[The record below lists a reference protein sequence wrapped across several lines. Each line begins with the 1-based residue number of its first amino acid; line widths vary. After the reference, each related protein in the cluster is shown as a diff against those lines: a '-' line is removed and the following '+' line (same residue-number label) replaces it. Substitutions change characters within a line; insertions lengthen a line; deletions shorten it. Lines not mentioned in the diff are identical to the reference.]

1 MGDTDGQGQTDLF
14 GFPIPAPKKR
24 RGTVKKGHTD
34 PGSRVVEKVSGLS
47 GIDVPFDGLKK
58 TFKDRLLLLSEV
70 NGQVVPYNGAQSLYL
85 FLMSDL
91 LEGVI
96 SAKQM
101 NSEELLIIPGSPRYW
116 SSEQLFGIFK
126 PYFGTNPREPKNW
139 CFGGRGYLEKF
150 LMHSGG
156 GAGFGWYIIQMVSSP
171 FPDDIE
177 LVPDLATTLWLL
189 GIFRAVRKRHF
200 VAKKCS
206 IMTSSLARSGER
218 MMVHVTPE
226 GNFEPSNLE
235 RDGYPVITLSLLNV
249 VHILR

>member
-1 MGDTDGQGQTDLF
+1 MGDADGQGQMDLF
-14 GFPIPAPKKR
+14 GFPVSAPKNR
-24 RGTVKKGHTD
+24 RGAKKKGKEHTD
-34 PGSRVVEKVSGLS
+34 SRVVEKVSGLS

-58 TFKDRLLLLSEV
+58 LFKDRLLLLSEV
-70 NGQVVPYNGAQSLYL
+70 NGQVVPYNRAQSLYL
-85 FLMSDL
+85 FLMSNL

-96 SAKQM
+96 SAKKM
-101 NSEELLIIPGSPRYW
+101 NFEELIIIPGSPRYW

-126 PYFGTNPREPKNW
+126 PYFGMNPREPKNW
-139 CFGGRGYLEKF
+139 CSGGKGYMEKF

-156 GAGFGWYIIQMVSSP
+156 GAGFGWYIVQMVSSP

-189 GIFRAVRKRHF
+189 GIFRAVRKRNF
-200 VAKKCS
+200 VAEKCS
-206 IMTSSLARSGER
+206 IMTSSLARNGER

-235 RDGYPVITLSLLNV
+235 RDGYSVITLSSVNV